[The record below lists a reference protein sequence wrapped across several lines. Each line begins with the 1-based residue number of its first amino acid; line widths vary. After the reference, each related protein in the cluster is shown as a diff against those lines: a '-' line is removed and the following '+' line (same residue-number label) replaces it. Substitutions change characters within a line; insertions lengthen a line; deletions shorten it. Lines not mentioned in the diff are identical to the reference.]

1 MYALG
6 QLLPVF
12 ASLTGL
18 TCVRANGPDKVAP
31 KGKITL
37 SVFASNALGM
47 LDEVAWSDEVDPPDE
62 THPRAIETRTGHRE
76 ATLRILCEMYQ
87 EVDGRTA
94 WDVLEEL
101 RTRVHLTSTR
111 EALRACGVVFR
122 GTAGPITQLPT
133 TYDERL
139 RSVASLDYRV
149 GFVSQV
155 TDTANPVDEIDR
167 TEVLGGATT

>member
-31 KGKITL
+31 KGKIVL
-37 SVFASNALGM
+37 SAFASNALGM
-47 LDEVAWSDEVDPPDE
+47 LDETTWADEPEPPDE
-62 THPRAIETRTGHRE
+62 VNPRAVETVTAHRE
-76 ATLRILCEMYQ
+76 VTIRVLCEMYQ
-87 EVDGRTA
+87 DVDGKTA
-94 WDVLEEL
+94 WDVLEDL
-101 RTRVHLTSTR
+101 RTRMRLTSTR
-111 EALRACGVVFR
+111 EAFRACGVVFR
-122 GTAGPITQLPT
+122 AALSGITQLPT

-139 RSVASLDYRV
+139 RSVASIDYRV

-155 TDTANPVDEIDR
+155 TDTTPFETIDAV
-167 TEVLGGATT
+167 EVGRAT

>member
-18 TCVRANGPDKVAP
+18 TCVRAGGPDKVAP
-31 KGKITL
+31 KGKI
-37 SVFASNALGM
+37 SISAFASNVLGM
-47 LDEVAWSDEVDPPDE
+47 LDETAWEDEIDPPDE
-62 THPRAIETRTGHRE
+62 TNPRAIQSVTAHRE
-76 ATLRILCEMYQ
+76 VTIRLLCEMYQ
-87 EVDGRTA
+87 DVDGKTA

-101 RTRVHLTSTR
+101 RTRMQLTSTR
-111 EALRACGVVFR
+111 EAFRGCGVVFR
-122 GTAGPITQLPT
+122 APLGPITQLPT

-139 RSVASLDYRV
+139 RSVASIDYRV

-155 TDTANPVDEIDR
+155 LDTTHPVDVID
-167 TEVLGGATT
+167 TVEVSRGPT